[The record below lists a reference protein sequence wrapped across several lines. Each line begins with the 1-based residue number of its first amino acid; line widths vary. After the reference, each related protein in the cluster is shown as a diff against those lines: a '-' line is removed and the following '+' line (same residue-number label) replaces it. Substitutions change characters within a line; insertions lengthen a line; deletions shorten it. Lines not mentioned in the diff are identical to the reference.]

1 MRKYG
6 KLLLVLGVLAANSA
20 WVSADGFRGPRP
32 AQPRSTQRDINQ
44 QKAEQV
50 AQALKKARLNG
61 YDLEVE
67 VRGDA
72 VKLDGKIRDVTH
84 RALADTVCRQV
95 AGINRI
101 QNNLKYVPSGEIQQT
116 AGTYS
121 DSALRPANYNV
132 VEGSGQE
139 VQQVH
144 FQRPTN
150 RTENSRSQY
159 TTQRGTTQQQRPV
172 QQRPIQQR
180 PAQQQTQASA
190 QRPQLTPPQIV
201 MPEEKEVVVERS
213 YELIAAS
220 RPIVPAKPAEPD
232 NQEVAQMIADSL
244 SDAGLGDSD
253 IEVRYQDGLVTLL
266 GGVATA
272 EQRQA
277 AGLAA
282 SRVSWVTDVRNQLQL
297 SGPIAQTA
305 FAPQNR
311 VSPVSMHMVAPAMN
325 SGMPGAGGPTPIAG
339 AGVGVYSNPQLPS
352 HAWPAYA
359 AYPNSAAIQ
368 YPTQHSASAFPYI
381 GPFYPYPQVPLGWR
395 EVSLQWDDGFWQL
408 DFEKKHDAWYWLWNP
423 KNWHN

>member
-6 KLLLVLGVLAANSA
+6 KLLLVLGILAANSA
-20 WVSADGFRGPRP
+20 WVSADGFRRGVQTP
-32 AQPRSTQRDINQ
+32 QPRINQKQANQ

-84 RALADTVCRQV
+84 RALADNVCRQV

-132 VEGSGQE
+132 VEGSGRE

-144 FQRPTN
+144 FQRPTG
-150 RTENSRSQY
+150 RTQSRSNY
-159 TTQRGTTQQQRPV
+159 STRRATPQQQMRP
-172 QQRPIQQR
+172 
-180 PAQQQTQASA
+180 TQLHASA
-190 QRPQLTPPQIV
+190 QPPKLTPPKIV

-220 RPIVPAKPAEPD
+220 RPIVPAQPAGPG
-232 NQEVAQMIADSL
+232 NQEVAQMVAESL
-244 SDAGLGDSD
+244 GDAGLGDSD

-266 GGVATA
+266 GGVASA

-277 AGLAA
+277 AGVAA
-282 SRVSWVTDVRNQLQL
+282 SRVSYVTDVRNQLQL
-297 SGPIAQTA
+297 SNPIAQTA

-311 VSPVSMHMVAPAMN
+311 VAPVSMHMVAPAMN
-325 SGMPGAGGPTPIAG
+325 PGMPGGGGPTPIAG
-339 AGVGVYSNPQLPS
+339 AGEGVYSNPQLPS

-368 YPTQHSASAFPYI
+368 YPKQYSASAFPYI